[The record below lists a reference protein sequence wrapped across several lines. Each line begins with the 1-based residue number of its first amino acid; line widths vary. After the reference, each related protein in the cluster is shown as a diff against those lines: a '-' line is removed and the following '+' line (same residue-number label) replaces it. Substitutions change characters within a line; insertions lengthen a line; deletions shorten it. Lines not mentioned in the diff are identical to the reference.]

1 VGTTSTED
9 DDAAV
14 TELATATGGDGLR
27 ALFGPRLSLGD
38 PSPPPIGGVLGAGGE
53 LAVVTVS
60 SPISHT
66 NISITCF
73 RLQVY
78 SAQPNLAF
86 NTLILQRNALDI

>member
-1 VGTTSTED
+1 VNAYSRPTVKGLVTTVRLVGTTSTED

-38 PSPPPIGGVLGAGGE
+38 PSPPPIGGVLEAGGE

-60 SPISHT
+60 SPI
-66 NISITCF
+66 
-73 RLQVY
+73 
-78 SAQPNLAF
+78 
-86 NTLILQRNALDI
+86 

>member
-14 TELATATGGDGLR
+14 TELATGGDGLR

-38 PSPPPIGGVLGAGGE
+38 PSPPPIGGVLEAGGE

-66 NISITCF
+66 NI
-73 RLQVY
+73 
-78 SAQPNLAF
+78 
-86 NTLILQRNALDI
+86 